1 MHQTPK
7 TSHVSLKKEMILAQT
22 TDKRCSLLGPEK
34 SKLEQMTVDEIIQ
47 IRRVMGKKA

>member
-22 TDKRCSLLGPEK
+22 TDKRRSLLGPEK